1 MAQLGSD
8 LDKLKQN
15 AESMGRGKQGK
26 GAADGGAGELDDIPE
41 EEMQFDDDEQK
52 QLDGDLTTIKE
63 EDGEEPVYAAAG
75 TSSSMMMPGRKG
87 RDDDLVFKPD
97 DSKNSINGLKTT
109 STLEPE
115 GNFGHSGFM
124 SST

>member
-26 GAADGGAGELDDIPE
+26 GAADGGAGKLDDIPE

-52 QLDGDLTTIKE
+52 QMDGDLTTIKE
-63 EDGEEPVYAAAG
+63 EDGEELSGGVVFDLWLSDTELMEAAQRAEVSLG
-75 TSSSMMMPGRKG
+75 LERRDSLEAAMPTREEMIAKLEARRK
-87 RDDDLVFKPD
+87 K
-97 DSKNSINGLKTT
+97 
-109 STLEPE
+109 
-115 GNFGHSGFM
+115 
-124 SST
+124 

>member
-52 QLDGDLTTIKE
+52 QMDGDLTTIKE
-63 EDGEEPVYAAAG
+63 EDGEETVHTAASAG
-75 TSSSMMMPGRKG
+75 EPRVEGTH
-87 RDDDLVFKPD
+87 V
-97 DSKNSINGLKTT
+97 TT
-109 STLEPE
+109 STARAARSAAE
-115 GNFGHSGFM
+115 SGRTRT
-124 SST
+124 STATRLFVKETD